1 MDNAIEAS
9 EKTKAKILNISFEDD
24 KENNAKLIK
33 ISNSVKDDKI
43 DVDKIFEKGVS
54 SKRIKSGLGLWEV
67 KRLVDSKKNSE
78 IYTTVNNN
86 MFSQELIIQNT

>member
-1 MDNAIEAS
+1 MN
-9 EKTKAKILNISFEDD
+9 
-24 KENNAKLIK
+24 
-33 ISNSVKDDKI
+33 
-43 DVDKIFEKGVS
+43 KIFEKGVS

>member
-1 MDNAIEAS
+1 M
-9 EKTKAKILNISFEDD
+9 TYKILNISFEED
-24 KENNAKLIK
+24 KVKNAKLIK
-33 ISNSVKDDKI
+33 ISNSIKDENI

-54 SKRIKSGLGLWEV
+54 SKKIKSGLGLWEV

-78 IYTTVNNN
+78 IYTSVDNN